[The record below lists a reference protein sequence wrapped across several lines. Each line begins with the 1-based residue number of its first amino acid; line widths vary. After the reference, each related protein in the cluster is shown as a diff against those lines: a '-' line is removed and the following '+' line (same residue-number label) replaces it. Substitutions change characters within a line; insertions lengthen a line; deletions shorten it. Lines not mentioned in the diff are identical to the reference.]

1 MNEEQKRNWDVGIA
15 VVGWLLTIIT
25 IFAGVWQ
32 FNKGEENKV
41 RLENELLLRKDEI
54 AFQRQ
59 LWAERLATYRKIAEA
74 AGAVVASVNDKTQ
87 MEAYILQFTTLYWG
101 VMILV
106 QDKEVEQAM
115 IDFAVE
121 VRDYQNG
128 WSSSEKLKFKANTLI
143 QACRLRIPTIP
154 ARDSN

>member
-1 MNEEQKRNWDVGIA
+1 M
-15 VVGWLLTIIT
+15 
-25 IFAGVWQ
+25 
-32 FNKGEENKV
+32 
-41 RLENELLLRKDEI
+41 
-54 AFQRQ
+54 
-59 LWAERLATYRKIAEA
+59 
-74 AGAVVASVNDKTQ
+74 NDKTQ

-143 QACRLRIPTIP
+143 QACRQSAAKGSP
-154 ARDSN
+154 S